1 MSMSRRTVLIVDDES
16 AQRALMRG
24 MLLGEAY
31 GVLEAS
37 DIPEALAVQES
48 HLGDIDLAL
57 IDLILPGGSGYELST
72 ALLAREPHMK
82 ALFMSGQAG
91 AELRKFLDERVP
103 EMHFLRKPFQAA
115 ELLERVKAILES
127 SDPFADAA
135 AKS

>member
-1 MSMSRRTVLIVDDES
+1 MSRRTILIVDDES
-16 AQRALMRG
+16 VQCDLMRRI
-24 MLLGEAY
+24 LSREAY

-37 DIPEALAVQES
+37 DIPEALTAHES
-48 HLGDIDLAL
+48 HLGEIDLAL

-72 ALLAREPHMK
+72 ALLAGEPHLK
-82 ALFMSGQAG
+82 VLFMSGQAG

-103 EMHFLRKPFQAA
+103 EMHFLPKPFRPA
-115 ELLERVKAILES
+115 ELLDRVKAILES